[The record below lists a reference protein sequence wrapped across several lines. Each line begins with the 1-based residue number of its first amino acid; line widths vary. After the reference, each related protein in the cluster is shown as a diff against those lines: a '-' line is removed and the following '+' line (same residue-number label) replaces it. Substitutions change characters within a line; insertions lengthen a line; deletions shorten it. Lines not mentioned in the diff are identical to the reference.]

1 MRRSAVP
8 MRTRARSFAILENR
22 QEAAARSPG
31 KAGGGGHNEDE
42 TGYSQLARSADPRC
56 KCVISWRAC
65 PLYHRLRSDVE
76 YRRPLLSRMI
86 HHRHCG
92 AVPLFALVLMVLP
105 PASDA
110 ALAQLRGHGGPVR
123 ALAIS
128 PDGETAVSASFDS
141 TAIRW
146 SLARN
151 AAEQVLRFH
160 ADAVN
165 AVVF

>member
-1 MRRSAVP
+1 MQMRDF
-8 MRTRARSFAILENR
+8 MARLPALSSGSIRCGILE
-22 QEAAARSPG
+22 AP
-31 KAGGGGHNEDE
+31 
-42 TGYSQLARSADPRC
+42 
-56 KCVISWRAC
+56 
-65 PLYHRLRSDVE
+65 
-76 YRRPLLSRMI
+76 LSRMI
-86 HHRHCG
+86 HRRNRG
-92 AVPLFALVLMVLP
+92 ALPLFALVLMMGP

-128 PDGETAVSASFDS
+128 PDGETAISASFDS

-146 SLARN
+146 SLAHN

-165 AVVF
+165 AVVLL